1 MFTTDDRSIL
11 PYRLYMT
18 VIEFKDK
25 IEVRLTYDGMRF
37 DCEKEKI
44 EWYKNVKEVFAFN
57 IKDERADWKQIVEGL
72 VVGETAIGYYT
83 DAVSYTHLS
92 IAAAPVKGKWYCA
105 LPACP

>member
-1 MFTTDDRSIL
+1 
-11 PYRLYMT
+11 YMT

-25 IEVRLTYDGMRF
+25 IEIRLTYDGMRF

-44 EWYKNVKEVFAFN
+44 EWYKNVKEVFALN

-83 DAVSYTHLS
+83 DVKEMWQKNALS
-92 IAAAPVKGKWYCA
+92 FCHYRRIITSGNLTILLRK
-105 LPACP
+105 